1 MSDEDRLRECQAEIR
16 RLRAIVREN
25 DKSQQN
31 VFLCRLLNIDAA
43 EPEYIIG
50 VFSSVE
56 NAKKALRLLQ
66 EEENLGT
73 LVSGVDYEIDDYAV
87 DHYRWQYGLKFEHL
101 NNETL

>member
-1 MSDEDRLRECQAEIR
+1 M
-16 RLRAIVREN
+16 
-25 DKSQQN
+25 
-31 VFLCRLLNIDAA
+31 NIDAA

-73 LVSGVDYEIDDYAV
+73 LVSGVDYEIDDYV
-87 DHYRWQYGLKFEHL
+87 IDNYRWQYGSKFDHL
-101 NNETL
+101 NGE